1 MTIFYL
7 VFGNKMEYHLQA
19 RFSMMSFRAQ
29 MTDKDRII
37 VVTTC
42 PEYYPSHL
50 AFPSF
55 ARLPV
60 AFPRTSIIPV
70 TDDKIKEW
78 EGKHHF
84 FWRAKIKAMEL
95 IAENY
100 PDDDMLYLDGDT
112 FLYGDLNKMKDMLK
126 EGHGMMDVDEGHP
139 AQMKGKS
146 LSMWNTVA
154 GHTYEGITLSKEHH
168 MWTAGVVAIP
178 ADKVKKVV
186 STALNICDGM
196 LDDGAE
202 PIVVEQYSL
211 SIAMYELTKLREA
224 KSLIAHYWSN
234 KPAWIEKAKDV
245 MLQSYLKNLSEEE
258 ELNLIRNLQLS
269 DTPVYVHKSNTA
281 RRLKSLIDK
290 LFKDKNPRYITPR
303 NS

>member
-50 AFPSF
+50 A
-55 ARLPV
+55 
-60 AFPRTSIIPV
+60 PRTSIIPV

-126 EGHGMMDVDEGHP
+126 EGHGLMDVDEGHP

-186 STALNICDGM
+186 STALAICDGM

-290 LFKDKNPRYITPR
+290 LFKDKSPRYITPR

>member
-42 PEYYPSHL
+42 PEYYQTYLAPSHL
-50 AFPSF
+50 AS
-55 ARLPV
+55 RI
-60 AFPRTSIIPV
+60 SIIPV

-112 FLYGDLNKMKDMLK
+112 FLYGDLNKMKELLK
-126 EGHGMMDVDEGHP
+126 EGHGLMDVDEEGHGLMDVDEGHP

-186 STALNICDGM
+186 STALAICDGM

-224 KSLIAHYWSN
+224 KSLIAHYWSVTCN
-234 KPAWIEKAKDV
+234 SATLRYMFISRTPPAD
-245 MLQSYLKNLSEEE
+245 
-258 ELNLIRNLQLS
+258 
-269 DTPVYVHKSNTA
+269 
-281 RRLKSLIDK
+281 
-290 LFKDKNPRYITPR
+290 
-303 NS
+303 

>member
-29 MTDKDRII
+29 MTDKDRIV

-50 AFPSF
+50 APH
-55 ARLPV
+55 
-60 AFPRTSIIPV
+60 TSIIPV

-126 EGHGMMDVDEGHP
+126 EGHGLMDVDEGHP

-154 GHTYEGITLSKEHH
+154 
-168 MWTAGVVAIP
+168 
-178 ADKVKKVV
+178 
-186 STALNICDGM
+186 
-196 LDDGAE
+196 
-202 PIVVEQYSL
+202 
-211 SIAMYELTKLREA
+211 
-224 KSLIAHYWSN
+224 
-234 KPAWIEKAKDV
+234 
-245 MLQSYLKNLSEEE
+245 
-258 ELNLIRNLQLS
+258 
-269 DTPVYVHKSNTA
+269 
-281 RRLKSLIDK
+281 
-290 LFKDKNPRYITPR
+290 
-303 NS
+303 

>member
-1 MTIFYL
+1 
-7 VFGNKMEYHLQA
+7 
-19 RFSMMSFRAQ
+19 

-50 AFPSF
+50 A
-55 ARLPV
+55 
-60 AFPRTSIIPV
+60 PRTSIIPV

-112 FLYGDLNKMKDMLK
+112 FLYGDLNKMKELLK
-126 EGHGMMDVDEGHP
+126 EGHGLMDVDEGHP

>member
-42 PEYYPSHL
+42 PEYYQTYLAPSHL
-50 AFPSF
+50 AS
-55 ARLPV
+55 RI
-60 AFPRTSIIPV
+60 SIIPV

-126 EGHGMMDVDEGHP
+126 EGHGLMDVDEGHP

-258 ELNLIRNLQLS
+258 ELDLIRNLQLS

-290 LFKDKNPRYITPR
+290 LFKDKNPRYIAP
-303 NS
+303 NL

>member
-50 AFPSF
+50 T
-55 ARLPV
+55 
-60 AFPRTSIIPV
+60 PRTSIIPV

-112 FLYGDLNKMKDMLK
+112 FLYGDLNKMKELLK
-126 EGHGMMDVDEGHP
+126 EGHGLMDVDEGHP

-211 SIAMYELTKLREA
+211 SIAMYELTKLEEA
-224 KSLIAHYWSN
+224 KTLIAHYWSN

-281 RRLKSLIDK
+281 RRLKNLIDK
-290 LFKDKNPRYITPR
+290 LFKDKNQRYITPR

>member
-19 RFSMMSFRAQ
+19 RFSMMSMRAQ
-29 MTDKDRII
+29 MTDKDRLI

-42 PEYYPSHL
+42 PEYYPSSP
-50 AFPSF
+50 APCPF
-55 ARLPV
+55 LP
-60 AFPRTSIIPV
+60 APIILPV
-70 TDDKIKEW
+70 TDAKIKEW

-95 IAENY
+95 IAQSY

-112 FLYGDLNKMKDMLK
+112 FLYGDMEKLK
-126 EGHGMMDVDEGHP
+126 GRLAEGHGLMDVDEGHP
-139 AQMKGKS
+139 SQMKGKS
-146 LSMWNTVA
+146 LSMWNTIA
-154 GHTYEGITLSKEHH
+154 GHTYEGITLGKEHH

-178 ADKVKKVV
+178 ADKVQKVV

-211 SIAMYELTKLREA
+211 SIAMYELTKLEEA

-258 ELNLIRNLQLS
+258 ELDLIRHLQLS
-269 DTPVYVHKSNTA
+269 DTPVYIHKSNTA

-290 LFKDKNPRYITPR
+290 IFPDKNPRYVSP
-303 NS
+303 NP